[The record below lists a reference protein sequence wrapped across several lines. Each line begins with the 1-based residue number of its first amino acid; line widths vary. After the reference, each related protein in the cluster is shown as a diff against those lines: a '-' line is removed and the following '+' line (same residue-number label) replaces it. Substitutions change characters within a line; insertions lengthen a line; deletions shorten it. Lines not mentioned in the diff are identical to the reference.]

1 MKDAA
6 DLKSDFDFPSSLA
19 VALYI
24 INLNINQRQT
34 CVAFHCFPR
43 ELKILGDKRKPSGG
57 PIIKEKK
64 KQLMKTVCVVF
75 PFC

>member
-24 INLNINQRQT
+24 INLNINQRKT

-64 KQLMKTVCVVF
+64 NN
-75 PFC
+75 